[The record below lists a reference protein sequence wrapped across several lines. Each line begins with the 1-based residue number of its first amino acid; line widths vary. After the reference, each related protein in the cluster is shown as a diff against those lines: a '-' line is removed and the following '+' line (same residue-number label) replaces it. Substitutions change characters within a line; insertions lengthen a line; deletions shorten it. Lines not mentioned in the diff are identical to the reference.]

1 MPPVM
6 TKQNTIV
13 NLNFPRIC
21 GTSSKNVVFSASL
34 LVAPYDMSMLSA
46 WHALV
51 WLTWTERPPMKMAR
65 REQLCEVFEEGTDKT
80 AAFSVVAQDSEET
93 DPKPWKT
100 MTMER

>member
-46 WHALV
+46 WHALA